1 MLHQK
6 NLEVTGFMDNHTFLG
21 AQPPENFIFGDPKD
35 PAIQTA
41 AELVRIQRELG
52 LSLSIHD
59 KNLMTVSAHFKS
71 MTDLLNSPEFI
82 AHLTQD
88 FYLSDASDS
97 QWFMMRLRR
106 GRFSA
111 ITLLLIMKIHWM
123 KIINKHA
130 SGFDYLVVSYSP
142 GAKEAGVFVAVIP
155 QTGFSPSKIPKYF
168 SGIIGENA
176 NDLKEIGKIICF
188 ILSKHILNPAQD
200 SLVFVGNHQGFTRV
214 WNEKKVS
221 GVIQFS
227 PPRLLPSALVS
238 SLAPALQSRQYPTCS
253 SAENE
258 DITPILA
265 TLFSGSKRLL
275 IALLFRI
282 ASWFQFLFVKRDV
295 YADSVLIL
303 KPTPAIPSSLLVAL
317 MKNTWY
323 DSLEAPPVGPNI
335 KPLRFELETINDG
348 VVVVID
354 PFAAD
359 QVKKA
364 EKGYDLLIQD
374 VCGAA
379 GSSSGVHHI
388 PILISGYADLYIPR
402 DKCCVLNPG
411 NTAITYS
418 PSSVKTTL
426 KRMDADII
434 CRIERGCNDGDLE
447 KVFKEHVD
455 EITAHIPGVIP
466 ISKRNTYIML
476 CTALRMYREF
486 YSPLFAPDF
495 EQEIEAWLI
504 SQEQD
509 RQTLN
514 DVICSEFGKILNE
527 KIANGYFKLTLKQ
540 EVTLVDKGS
549 HTIVV
554 DREKRC
560 IDVEPADDQE
570 IASNE
575 MKSLNDTDSL
585 TTALY
590 SCDYLPHNSKA
601 EKSVR
606 IAAIT
611 SDDIPY
617 PLYVHSINFNLLT
630 PENLQRFDLIDKQMS
645 LFRRDEMPTE
655 NFLPLVKTVDGRFA
669 GKMLIYENEE
679 NNHFFGTGKSGTGKS
694 WAIAQILC
702 MLRMLGQNVVVLDVS
717 KTYTKEKLYRM
728 LPQDVVDK
736 LFCFIAVGAGQDHI
750 PIDLGALEGC
760 KNLSNKKNVIYRLLA
775 TALGKTDPDK
785 SVASRK
791 KKTLQLFLSDYLHD
805 KEGTVDFTDLL
816 SEMERDGRVDTD
828 IIESLFDIFSEIDEM
843 GCDPISWGE
852 LFERENRIIVI
863 DTGNE
868 VSDDTHVL
876 LDMLAASLFSW
887 QMLHDSTFL
896 TIAIDEL
903 KDQNF
908 APNSILRSIVSDG
921 RKFHTALIGATQD
934 YFDPRHPQLD
944 AMRQAS
950 IKSFCRPGKSGDKIA
965 QELGFDNAMDAGFN
979 KFKSGDVIMGFDA
992 YNKETGGNEPITLR
1006 GRVVDFVD
1014 TPLYDRFL
1022 REYGNVTQPPNDD
1035 RTV

>member
-1 MLHQK
+1 MS
-6 NLEVTGFMDNHTFLG
+6 M
-21 AQPPENFIFGDPKD
+21 
-35 PAIQTA
+35 
-41 AELVRIQRELG
+41 IQRQGQVPAFQNISNDPVLKNALEFRALVKTLG
-52 LSLSIHD
+52 ISLQVRD
-59 KNLMTVSAHFKS
+59 QNLNMISGKINSVDGLFS
-71 MTDLLNSPEFI
+71 SPEFLSRLNQTLYLGDATGTNWI
-82 AHLTQD
+82 KLTIKKGRIVSFSIVLSMKIRWAKLYTLGYGD
-88 FYLSDASDS
+88 TDILYVGYKADTASKDVTTAIPLSDFRPERINRYFPYVVGETTHDS
-97 QWFMMRLRR
+97 
-106 GRFSA
+106 
-111 ITLLLIMKIHWM
+111 
-123 KIINKHA
+123 
-130 SGFDYLVVSYSP
+130 
-142 GAKEAGVFVAVIP
+142 
-155 QTGFSPSKIPKYF
+155 
-168 SGIIGENA
+168 
-176 NDLKEIGKIICF
+176 KEIGKLICYM
-188 ILSKHILNPAQD
+188 LSPYINNPD
-200 SLVFVGNHQGFTRV
+200 PKSTPYLGRIQGFAKS
-214 WNEKKVS
+214 NQGK
-221 GVIQFS
+221 IQFNPPGPIPEALS
-227 PPRLLPSALVS
+227 PYLSPSILRRQSPSCGGSVS
-238 SLAPALQSRQYPTCS
+238 
-253 SAENE
+253 E
-258 DITPILA
+258 DMTPILA
-265 TLFSGSKRLL
+265 PLFSGSKWLL

-282 ASWFQFLFVKRDV
+282 ASWMQFLFARRDV

-303 KPTPAIPSSLLVAL
+303 KPTLAIPIPLLIAI
-317 MKNTWY
+317 MKNIRY
-323 DSLEAPPVGPNI
+323 DNLDAPPVGPNI
-335 KPLRFELETINDG
+335 KPLQFDLKTINDG

-364 EKGYDLLIQD
+364 EKGYDLLLQD
-374 VCGAA
+374 ACGAA

-388 PILISGYADLYIPR
+388 SVLVSGYADLYLPQ
-402 DKCCVLNPG
+402 DKCCVLDPG
-411 NTAITYS
+411 DNAISDSMSYIRTS
-418 PSSVKTTL
+418 L
-426 KRMDADII
+426 RRLDANIVR
-434 CRIERGCNDGDLE
+434 RIERGCNDGDLE
-447 KVFKEHVD
+447 KVFNGHVD
-455 EITAHIPGVIP
+455 EIQAHIPDSIP
-466 ISKRNTYIML
+466 FSKRNVYTML
-476 CTALRMYREF
+476 ITALQMFREF
-486 YSPLFAPDF
+486 YSPLFATEF
-495 EQEIEAWLI
+495 EQDIEAWLI

-514 DVICSEFGKILNE
+514 DVICAEFGKILNE

-540 EVTLVDKGS
+540 EVTLIDKGS

-554 DREKRC
+554 DRDKRC

-570 IASNE
+570 IATNE
-575 MKSLNDTDSL
+575 MKSINDTNSL

-617 PLYVHSINFNLLT
+617 PFYVHSINFNLLT
-630 PENLQRFDLIDKQMS
+630 PENLQRFDLIDKQMF

-655 NFLPLVKTVDGRFA
+655 NFLPLVKTVDGRYA

-785 SVASRK
+785 SVASRN